1 MTGKIISSEKRVF
14 FEKQGY
20 LIMPSMFDAGVCRML
35 RAFAIEELEKMVP
48 PLEYELDVKYPGA
61 PNDRRSLG
69 AKTVRRILQA
79 TSRDPKILAVASD
92 PLLCASISSLFKSK
106 NGLMLS
112 QNHHN
117 CIMTK
122 DARYSSDTLWHQDIR
137 YWSFSDD
144 NLISA
149 WIALGPEFEK
159 NGGLKVL
166 PGSHLREFSSSAFD
180 PDLFFRTDFD
190 GNKEF
195 LRGELQITLNPG
207 DVFLFHSK
215 LLHSANRNRSD
226 ETKLSLVFTYYDESN
241 SPNKGSRSDKLP
253 PIQVF
258 SGAI

>member
-1 MTGKIISSEKRVF
+1 MTGKIISGENRAF

-20 LIMPSMFDAGVCRML
+20 LIMPSMFDMGLCRVL
-35 RAFAIEELEKMVP
+35 RAFAIEELEKMAP
-48 PLEYELDVKYPGA
+48 PLEYELDLNYPGA

-79 TSRDPKILAVASD
+79 ASRNPKILAVAKD
-92 PLLCASISSLFKSK
+92 TELCAAIGSLFKAQ

-122 DARYSSDTLWHQDIR
+122 DARFSSDTLWHQDIR

-149 WIALGPEFEK
+149 WIALGPEFAN

-166 PGSHLREFSSSAFD
+166 PGSHLTEFSPSSFD
-180 PDLFFRTDFD
+180 SDLFFRTDSKE
-190 GNKEF
+190 NKEF
-195 LRGELQITLNPG
+195 LRGELQITLNAG
-207 DVFLFHSK
+207 DVFLFHSR
-215 LLHSANRNRSD
+215 LLHAANRNRSD

-241 SPNKGSRSDKLP
+241 SPQKGTRSDYLP
-253 PIQVF
+253 PIQVR
-258 SGAI
+258 